1 MAGPS
6 LLKVRTLLKDPFAA
20 AIYEFI
26 EEVKNTE
33 DKTSSFFQKILREE
47 ASIHSGGQQSKQVDL
62 SSKSLTIFI
71 HTLDQDQRKGS
82 VTRKISSRL
91 EPLVD
96 GLNQYTRALDVAIQG
111 AATLG
116 APIYS
121 GARLVL
127 QVSPFPLPKSDGKRG

>member
-1 MAGPS
+1 MASPS
-6 LLKVRTLLKDPFAA
+6 LLKVRMLLKDPFAA

-33 DKTSSFFQKILREE
+33 DKTSSFFQQMLREE

-62 SSKSLTIFI
+62 SSKTLAIFI

>member
-1 MAGPS
+1 VNILSYISGTTSPS

-33 DKTSSFFQKILREE
+33 DKTSSFFQQMLPEE
-47 ASIHSGGQQSKQVDL
+47 ASIHSGDQQSKQVDL
-62 SSKSLTIFI
+62 FSKSLAIFI
-71 HTLDQDQRKGS
+71 QTLDQDQRRGS
-82 VTRKISSRL
+82 VTRRVSSRL

-121 GARLVL
+121 GAR
-127 QVSPFPLPKSDGKRG
+127 